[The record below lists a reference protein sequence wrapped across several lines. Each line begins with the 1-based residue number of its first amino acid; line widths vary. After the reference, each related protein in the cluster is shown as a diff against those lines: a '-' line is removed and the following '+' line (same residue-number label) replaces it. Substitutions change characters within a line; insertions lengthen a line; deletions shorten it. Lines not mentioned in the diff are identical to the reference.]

1 MRISDLQVLTIN
13 TKYMSERFLQPN
25 RIQLPVKQA
34 KKTAAQI
41 RHGFFNRTD
50 LKHHYGRIDG

>member
-1 MRISDLQVLTIN
+1 MRISDLHVLTIN

-34 KKTAAQI
+34 KKNRSANTP
-41 RHGFFNRTD
+41 RFF
-50 LKHHYGRIDG
+50 

>member
-1 MRISDLQVLTIN
+1 MRISDLHVLTIN

-41 RHGFFNRTD
+41 RHGFLTE
-50 LKHHYGRIDG
+50 RI

>member
-1 MRISDLQVLTIN
+1 MRISDLHVLTIN
-13 TKYMSERFLQPN
+13 TKYMPELFLQPN
-25 RIQLPVKQA
+25 RIQLHVKQA

-50 LKHHYGRIDG
+50 LKHP

>member
-1 MRISDLQVLTIN
+1 MRISDLHVLTIN

-34 KKTAAQI
+34 KKKPQRKYATV
-41 RHGFFNRTD
+41 FLTE
-50 LKHHYGRIDG
+50 RI